1 MSIAAKAIAVRE
13 AGEKPKKPKGG
24 EVCPCCKQPVA
35 HPRNYE
41 RHKALFGLLRPAFY
55 YWPDP
60 DVEEFRPNNTEHLR
74 AWLLVKAGWKES
86 EDLKISGQS
95 KKYGMI
101 MALAF
106 MNRKRDKVAV
116 DFEELPDGIRA
127 YWPKSV
133 AYNKCPEDKFKKVLT
148 AVTEIVENIIGVDV
162 KQMRENYKRD
172 VADEHE
178 NEA

>member
-1 MSIAAKAIAVRE
+1 MTSISARALAASNPQPQA
-13 AGEKPKKPKGG
+13 KKPKPK
-24 EVCPCCKQPVA
+24 ELCPTCKQVVP

-60 DVEEFRPNNTEHLR
+60 DVVEFRPNDTEHLR
-74 AWLLVKAGWKES
+74 SWLLVKAKWCEH

-95 KKYGMI
+95 KKYAMI
-101 MALAF
+101 MAMAF
-106 MNRKRDKVAV
+106 MNRKRAKAAV

-133 AYNKCPEDKFKKVLT
+133 AYTKCSESQFIKVIND
-148 AVTEIVENIIGVDV
+148 VTEIVESIIGVDV

-172 VADEHE
+172 VADTESE
-178 NEA
+178 T